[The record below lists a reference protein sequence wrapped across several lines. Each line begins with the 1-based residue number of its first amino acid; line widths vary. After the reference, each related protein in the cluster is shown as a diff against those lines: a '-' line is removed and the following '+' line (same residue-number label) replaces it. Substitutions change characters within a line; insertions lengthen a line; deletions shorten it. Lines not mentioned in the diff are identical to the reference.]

1 MYNSD
6 YNRPPEER
14 EPIETEHFHVWD
26 AESPKP
32 PRKKSGAAR
41 FVALG
46 LCCALV
52 GGLVGGGGVL
62 AASHLSGGKTTIY
75 QGTSPN
81 SIVSLAHV
89 DGQTVLS
96 PEQIYAANLGATVGV
111 NGNVDTNVFGY
122 TVKNAVSGSGFVIG
136 SNGSSSYILTNYH
149 VIDGVS
155 DIKVFFSDGKSYDA
169 TLVGG
174 EKENDIAVL
183 KIDVGNLQTV
193 TLGDSDQLNVGEDVY
208 AIGNP
213 LGELTYSLTDGLIS
227 ALDRLITTGSGN
239 DSTTMNMLQ
248 TNCAINPGNSG
259 GPLFNSYGEVIGI
272 TTAKYSTSSSGTN
285 VEGLGFAIPI
295 NDVKNIISDLIQ
307 YGYVTGKPY
316 MGITGVTMSAS
327 VAQQY
332 GVTNAVLGVYVATV
346 EDGSCSAKAGL
357 QPGDIITAMDE
368 DDVVTF
374 QDLEAAKATHQ
385 AGDTVTL
392 TVFRN
397 GEKLELSLTLDEQ
410 PRETVTDTSSQQQ
423 QQPQQNNQYYGWPFG
438 GFFS

>member
-213 LGELTYSLTDGLIS
+213 LGELTFTFTGGYVSAKDRSVTMSDG
-227 ALDRLITTGSGN
+227 TV
-239 DSTTMNMLQ
+239 MNMLQ
-248 TNCAINPGNSG
+248 TDTAINSGNSG
-259 GPLFNSYGEVIGI
+259 GALFNSYGEVVGI
-272 TTAKYSTSSSGTN
+272 TNAKYSSSSSSGSASIDN
-285 VEGLGFAIPI
+285 IGFAIPI
-295 NDVKNIISDLIQ
+295 NHVKNIITSIIEK
-307 YGYVTGKPY
+307 GYIVKPY
-316 MGITGVTMSAS
+316 IGVS
-327 VAQQY
+327 VTTVSSEMVSY
-332 GVTNAVLGVYVATV
+332 GLPQGAAV
-346 EDGSCSAKAGL
+346 KAVSENSPAAECGL
-357 QPGDIITAMDE
+357 KINDIITAINGEEITTSSELVKIVSASQPGDE
-368 DDVVTF
+368 M
-374 QDLEAAKATHQ
+374 
-385 AGDTVTL
+385 TL
-392 TVFRN
+392 TVYRQ
-397 GEKLELSLTLDEQ
+397 GESEQLTLTLTVGEQ
-410 PRETVTDTSSQQQ
+410 QKSALADPTSSSNQQQ
-423 QQPQQNNQYYGWPFG
+423 SSGSYGGFPFG
-438 GFFS
+438 FGYGYGG

>member
-122 TVKNAVSGSGFVIG
+122 TVKNAVSGSGFV
-136 SNGSSSYILTNYH
+136 
-149 VIDGVS
+149 
-155 DIKVFFSDGKSYDA
+155 
-169 TLVGG
+169 
-174 EKENDIAVL
+174 VL
-183 KIDVGNLQTV
+183 QCGYQCV
-193 TLGDSDQLNVGEDVY
+193 
-208 AIGNP
+208 
-213 LGELTYSLTDGLIS
+213 
-227 ALDRLITTGSGN
+227 RL
-239 DSTTMNMLQ
+239 
-248 TNCAINPGNSG
+248 
-259 GPLFNSYGEVIGI
+259 YGEERRIRLRLRR
-272 TTAKYSTSSSGTN
+272 SSMW
-285 VEGLGFAIPI
+285 IP
-295 NDVKNIISDLIQ
+295 
-307 YGYVTGKPY
+307 
-316 MGITGVTMSAS
+316 M
-327 VAQQY
+327 
-332 GVTNAVLGVYVATV
+332 
-346 EDGSCSAKAGL
+346 CSA
-357 QPGDIITAMDE
+357 I
-368 DDVVTF
+368 
-374 QDLEAAKATHQ
+374 
-385 AGDTVTL
+385 
-392 TVFRN
+392 R
-397 GEKLELSLTLDEQ
+397 
-410 PRETVTDTSSQQQ
+410 
-423 QQPQQNNQYYGWPFG
+423 
-438 GFFS
+438 

>member
-136 SNGSSSYILTNYH
+136 R
-149 VIDGVS
+149 
-155 DIKVFFSDGKSYDA
+155 
-169 TLVGG
+169 
-174 EKENDIAVL
+174 
-183 KIDVGNLQTV
+183 
-193 TLGDSDQLNVGEDVY
+193 
-208 AIGNP
+208 
-213 LGELTYSLTDGLIS
+213 
-227 ALDRLITTGSGN
+227 DR
-239 DSTTMNMLQ
+239 
-248 TNCAINPGNSG
+248 
-259 GPLFNSYGEVIGI
+259 
-272 TTAKYSTSSSGTN
+272 
-285 VEGLGFAIPI
+285 
-295 NDVKNIISDLIQ
+295 
-307 YGYVTGKPY
+307 
-316 MGITGVTMSAS
+316 
-327 VAQQY
+327 
-332 GVTNAVLGVYVATV
+332 
-346 EDGSCSAKAGL
+346 
-357 QPGDIITAMDE
+357 QPC
-368 DDVVTF
+368 
-374 QDLEAAKATHQ
+374 
-385 AGDTVTL
+385 
-392 TVFRN
+392 R
-397 GEKLELSLTLDEQ
+397 
-410 PRETVTDTSSQQQ
+410 R
-423 QQPQQNNQYYGWPFG
+423 
-438 GFFS
+438 

>member
-122 TVKNAVSGSGFVIG
+122 TA
-136 SNGSSSYILTNYH
+136 
-149 VIDGVS
+149 
-155 DIKVFFSDGKSYDA
+155 A
-169 TLVGG
+169 P
-174 EKENDIAVL
+174 A
-183 KIDVGNLQTV
+183 
-193 TLGDSDQLNVGEDVY
+193 
-208 AIGNP
+208 
-213 LGELTYSLTDGLIS
+213 
-227 ALDRLITTGSGN
+227 
-239 DSTTMNMLQ
+239 
-248 TNCAINPGNSG
+248 
-259 GPLFNSYGEVIGI
+259 
-272 TTAKYSTSSSGTN
+272 TSS
-285 VEGLGFAIPI
+285 P
-295 NDVKNIISDLIQ
+295 
-307 YGYVTGKPY
+307 
-316 MGITGVTMSAS
+316 
-327 VAQQY
+327 
-332 GVTNAVLGVYVATV
+332 
-346 EDGSCSAKAGL
+346 
-357 QPGDIITAMDE
+357 IITSSTASATSRCFSPTARAMTPPWWA
-368 DDVVTF
+368 VKRRT
-374 QDLEAAKATHQ
+374 
-385 AGDTVTL
+385 
-392 TVFRN
+392 
-397 GEKLELSLTLDEQ
+397 
-410 PRETVTDTSSQQQ
+410 TS
-423 QQPQQNNQYYGWPFG
+423 PC
-438 GFFS
+438 

>member
-1 MYNSD
+1 M
-6 YNRPPEER
+6 
-14 EPIETEHFHVWD
+14 
-26 AESPKP
+26 A
-32 PRKKSGAAR
+32 
-41 FVALG
+41 
-46 LCCALV
+46 
-52 GGLVGGGGVL
+52 
-62 AASHLSGGKTTIY
+62 
-75 QGTSPN
+75 
-81 SIVSLAHV
+81 IV
-89 DGQTVLS
+89 
-96 PEQIYAANLGATVGV
+96 
-111 NGNVDTNVFGY
+111 
-122 TVKNAVSGSGFVIG
+122 
-136 SNGSSSYILTNYH
+136 
-149 VIDGVS
+149 
-155 DIKVFFSDGKSYDA
+155 
-169 TLVGG
+169 
-174 EKENDIAVL
+174 
-183 KIDVGNLQTV
+183 
-193 TLGDSDQLNVGEDVY
+193 
-208 AIGNP
+208 NP

>member
-62 AASHLSGGKTTIY
+62 AASHLSRGKTTIY

-193 TLGDSDQLNVGEDVY
+193 TLGDSDQL
-208 AIGNP
+208 
-213 LGELTYSLTDGLIS
+213 
-227 ALDRLITTGSGN
+227 
-239 DSTTMNMLQ
+239 
-248 TNCAINPGNSG
+248 
-259 GPLFNSYGEVIGI
+259 
-272 TTAKYSTSSSGTN
+272 
-285 VEGLGFAIPI
+285 
-295 NDVKNIISDLIQ
+295 
-307 YGYVTGKPY
+307 
-316 MGITGVTMSAS
+316 
-327 VAQQY
+327 
-332 GVTNAVLGVYVATV
+332 
-346 EDGSCSAKAGL
+346 
-357 QPGDIITAMDE
+357 
-368 DDVVTF
+368 
-374 QDLEAAKATHQ
+374 
-385 AGDTVTL
+385 
-392 TVFRN
+392 
-397 GEKLELSLTLDEQ
+397 LSLIHI
-410 PRETVTDTSSQQQ
+410 
-423 QQPQQNNQYYGWPFG
+423 
-438 GFFS
+438 

>member
-1 MYNSD
+1 
-6 YNRPPEER
+6 
-14 EPIETEHFHVWD
+14 
-26 AESPKP
+26 
-32 PRKKSGAAR
+32 
-41 FVALG
+41 
-46 LCCALV
+46 
-52 GGLVGGGGVL
+52 
-62 AASHLSGGKTTIY
+62 
-75 QGTSPN
+75 
-81 SIVSLAHV
+81 
-89 DGQTVLS
+89 
-96 PEQIYAANLGATVGV
+96 
-111 NGNVDTNVFGY
+111 
-122 TVKNAVSGSGFVIG
+122 
-136 SNGSSSYILTNYH
+136 
-149 VIDGVS
+149 
-155 DIKVFFSDGKSYDA
+155 
-169 TLVGG
+169 
-174 EKENDIAVL
+174 
-183 KIDVGNLQTV
+183 
-193 TLGDSDQLNVGEDVY
+193 
-208 AIGNP
+208 
-213 LGELTYSLTDGLIS
+213 
-227 ALDRLITTGSGN
+227 
-239 DSTTMNMLQ
+239 MNMLQ

-410 PRETVTDTSSQQQ
+410 PRETIIDTSSQQQ